1 MSNILDHRGNP
12 ITRQTQPKKRGYIG
26 NYYRGAEAGRYRTA
40 LPYNVSDSNSTLN
53 KGVRR
58 RLMGYARW
66 MYANNG
72 MVQGAINDMAR
83 YSVGAGLRPQSL
95 AGNVASEYE
104 DYFKEWA
111 KVADVAGVFNFWQM
125 QKIASIRMDV
135 DGDLGFLMVNN
146 SFPQLQLRESHVIES
161 EDKKILD
168 HDGVTANKFGRPVA
182 YSLRDGE
189 SFRSVSANDFILVY
203 DPDRVMQLR
212 GITALAHAADHV
224 RDQIDILEYEKIG
237 VKMASAIGIA
247 IKSESGITDDGE
259 ALIETGY
266 TAADTGNVPWET
278 FQAGMVPRLRIGES
292 IESFASNRPNATF
305 TGFIEHLTREVSL
318 GLGLPYEFV
327 VDPAK
332 QGTASRFILE
342 KAQRRFEERQETL
355 CAKFCNRVWGW
366 VIASGVKR
374 GDIPPSDS
382 WYKVRWQAPKKITV
396 DYGRESKA
404 HADALKLGTRTL
416 SEDAGERGQDW
427 QELRNQ
433 TEAETIDLLDRAQ
446 RISEKYGIKID
457 AALNLLSQRQPNPTF
472 DNNDQPQAPAQNNE

>member
-1 MSNILDHRGNP
+1 MSMILDHRGNP
-12 ITRQTQPKKRGYIG
+12 ITRNTQPKKRGYIG
-26 NYYRGAEAGRYRTA
+26 NYYRSAEVNRYRTA
-40 LPYNVSDSNSTLN
+40 LPYNVADSNTTLN

-83 YSVGAGLRPQSL
+83 YSVGAGLRPQAM
-95 AGNVASEYE
+95 AGSVSQEYE
-104 DYFKEWA
+104 NYFNEWA

-146 SFPQLQLRESHVIES
+146 GFPQLQLRESHVIES

-168 HDGVTANKFGRPVA
+168 HDGVKANKVGRAVA
-182 YSLRDGE
+182 YSLRDGDK
-189 SFRSVSANDFILVY
+189 FRSVSANDFILVY

-212 GITALAHAADHV
+212 GLTALAHAADHI
-224 RDQIDILEYEKIG
+224 RDQIEILEYEKIG
-237 VKMASAIGIA
+237 VKMSSAIGIA
-247 IKSESGITDDGE
+247 IKSESGVTDDGE
-259 ALIETGY
+259 VLIESGY
-266 TAADTGNVPWET
+266 AAAETGNVPWET

-342 KAQRRFEERQETL
+342 KAQRRFEERQQTL
-355 CAKFCNRVWGW
+355 CAKLCQRVWGW
-366 VIASGVKR
+366 VIASGIKR
-374 GDIPPSDS
+374 RDIPPSDD

-404 HADALKLGTRTL
+404 HAEALKLGTRTL

-427 QELRNQ
+427 VDLRNQ
-433 TEAETIDLLDRAQ
+433 TESETRDLLDRA
-446 RISEKYGIKID
+446 SSLSSDYGISIQ

-472 DNNDQPQAPAQNNE
+472 DNDDQPQAAPQDNQ